1 MIVRL
6 EETSGEAWT
15 LVVIQEC
22 SFVQTSESC
31 TRSETFYAGDVIAII
46 MRDDQCSTPM
56 LHVIEKKGS
65 HKSPI
70 GPCSGILLLHI
81 FTSVIHVWLHLCASE
96 SSIPLFSAFHPL
108 YLLDNCWGLVLLL
121 LVCVGAFAVEVVWSR
136 PPTLNLLCLKLVV
149 GNTDTESGAA
159 LYIRGH
165 GPAPNLM
172 EENSIETPG
181 KTT

>member
-1 MIVRL
+1 MCREGQSCCNISFETENLVNITNFLTQLVTTLAKTGKREIQNNFGTLFLRTLCFSCCTVIIYGALKITGRTWDMIVRL

-31 TRSETFYAGDVIAII
+31 TRSETFYVGDVIAII

-81 FTSVIHVWLHLCASE
+81 LHRWFMYDCIYVLANRAYHCSKLFIH
-96 SSIPLFSAFHPL
+96 
-108 YLLDNCWGLVLLL
+108 
-121 LVCVGAFAVEVVWSR
+121 
-136 PPTLNLLCLKLVV
+136 
-149 GNTDTESGAA
+149 
-159 LYIRGH
+159 YIY
-165 GPAPNLM
+165 
-172 EENSIETPG
+172 
-181 KTT
+181 